1 MTVLL
6 NIPIYKMSPSFFGKL
21 ASALNEV
28 APYVG
33 NISGQSYD
41 AAKTWNHYK
50 GKIPEE
56 VINQLRLFIDSG
68 RKYYFDLDNLLKTI

>member
-6 NIPIYKMSPSFFGKL
+6 NIPIYKMSPSVFGKL

-33 NISGQSYD
+33 NISRQSY
-41 AAKTWNHYK
+41 AAEKHGIIIKEKYQK
-50 GKIPEE
+50 RLL
-56 VINQLRLFIDSG
+56 IN
-68 RKYYFDLDNLLKTI
+68 